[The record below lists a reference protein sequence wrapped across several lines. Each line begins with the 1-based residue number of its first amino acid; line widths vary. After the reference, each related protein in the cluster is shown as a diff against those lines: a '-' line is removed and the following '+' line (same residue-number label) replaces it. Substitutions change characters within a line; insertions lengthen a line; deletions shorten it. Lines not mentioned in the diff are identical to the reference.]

1 MPKVADQTWRRIYHS
16 RVAEVYES
24 DNENDYYKVVL
35 EGMRPKYFYGEL
47 GFQNYQ
53 RYVYDFEMAT
63 MYSQDYGVYKKYE
76 SVVE

>member
-1 MPKVADQTWRRIYHS
+1 MAMPKVADQTWRRIYHS

-24 DNENDYYKVVL
+24 ENENDYYKVVL
-35 EGMRPKYFYGEL
+35 EDMKPKYFYGEL

-63 MYSQDYGVYKKYE
+63 MYSQDNAMMKKYR
-76 SVVE
+76 

>member
-1 MPKVADQTWRRIYHS
+1 MTKPKVADQTWRRIYHS

-63 MYSQDYGVYKKYE
+63 LYSQDNAMIKKYR
-76 SVVE
+76 